1 MVIFPMLAMNSGY
14 PLLREK
20 RDIFSVYYETFSEEK
35 LKKRYVMFTFITVDG
50 CF

>member
-1 MVIFPMLAMNSGY
+1 MKIFPMLAMNSGY

-20 RDIFSVYYETFSEEK
+20 RDIFSVYYETFSEEQ
-35 LKKRYVMFTFITVDG
+35 LKKLYVMFTFITVDG